1 MNATQEK
8 LFLEL
13 RQTKEEI
20 EDSLKN
26 KQSQEWLTTILEEEL
41 SDIMTA
47 IQKLENGNYGLC
59 EISGEF
65 LSNDLLNMIP
75 TLKSQKDSEYL
86 ESYFKKTIY
95 HSF

>member
-1 MNATQEK
+1 MNAMQEK

-26 KQSQEWLTTILEEEL
+26 KQSQGWLITILEEEL

-47 IQKLENGNYGLC
+47 INKLENGNYGLC

>member
-1 MNATQEK
+1 MNATHEK
-8 LFLEL
+8 LFFEL

-20 EDSLKN
+20 EYSLKN
-26 KQSQEWLTTILEEEL
+26 KQAKDWFTTILEEEL
-41 SDIMTA
+41 SDIITA
-47 IQKLENGNYGLC
+47 IQKLENGNFGQC

-65 LSNDLLNMIP
+65 LPTDLLNMIP

-86 ESYFKKTIY
+86 VSYFKKPIY